1 GGVVEKYRLL
11 LGVPCAVE
19 RKHISHHGLPNWI
32 KRVRTEESILG
43 CASVSQERPGPF
55 IVIFFIFPLKL
66 HARRALCARFAG
78 WGGGLEWPLTYV
90 CQRRAGIPVLVGYRD
105 IIVGVRNARWRGEGE
120 QSAEEGEKS
129 DGFVFPWV
137 QVWAT
142 YTHTC
147 TRFCMRLYTL
157 VTDLRACLHALV

>member
-1 GGVVEKYRLL
+1 M
-11 LGVPCAVE
+11 
-19 RKHISHHGLPNWI
+19 
-32 KRVRTEESILG
+32 
-43 CASVSQERPGPF
+43 
-55 IVIFFIFPLKL
+55 
-66 HARRALCARFAG
+66 
-78 WGGGLEWPLTYV
+78 WPLTYV

-105 IIVGVRNARWRGEGE
+105 SIVGVRNARWRGEGE
-120 QSAEEGEKS
+120 QAAGEGEKS

-147 TRFCMRLYTL
+147 TRFCMRLCTL